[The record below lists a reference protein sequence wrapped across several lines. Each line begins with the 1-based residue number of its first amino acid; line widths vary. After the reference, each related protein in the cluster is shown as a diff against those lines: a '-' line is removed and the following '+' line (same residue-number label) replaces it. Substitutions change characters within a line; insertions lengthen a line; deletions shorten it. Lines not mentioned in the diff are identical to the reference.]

1 LVVDVSVVEFRKF
14 ESLFVDDF
22 GELQLSTIAVMAV
35 MIISFMAIMFYYYY
49 FNFSAIKKRE
59 TIKC

>member
-22 GELQLSTIAVMAV
+22 GELQLSTIAVMAA
-35 MIISFMAIMFYYYY
+35 MIISFMAICFIIIITSI
-49 FNFSAIKKRE
+49 FLPLKKE
-59 TIKC
+59 KP